1 MGVGSKRGIYVTRRC
16 RKNGRRFV
24 EMVCHV
30 GNYQL
35 AANIAREFNQRDDS
49 HVYAFSWRRTAE
61 QAEGYWSDMSQD
73 FDVTAFFRKID
84 GIPDPIPMAS
94 VFV

>member
-61 QAEGYWSDMSQD
+61 QAESYWSDTSQD
-73 FDVTAFFRKID
+73 FDVAGFFRNLDMACK
-84 GIPDPIPMAS
+84 PIEQLA
-94 VFV
+94 